1 MIDMTSN
8 KPMTLQQHAMRFG
21 TLMGLFWI
29 LKFIL
34 LPVGFTIPLLQLL
47 FLLLTL
53 FVPILGYIY
62 VRKYRE
68 RECGGELNFLQAFAF
83 TSLMYLFAIVLVAMA
98 HYIYF
103 RFIDNGFIV
112 NTCLEQLE
120 NIKYSVSGEME
131 TSVDQM
137 IEALNLA
144 GALSPK
150 QIMFQFV
157 AQNLFYCGL
166 ITIPTA
172 LLATK
177 RKKQF

>member
-103 RFIDNGFIV
+103 RFIGIHREHLSGTAGKYQIFSQWRNGNF
-112 NTCLEQLE
+112 
-120 NIKYSVSGEME
+120 
-131 TSVDQM
+131 
-137 IEALNLA
+137 
-144 GALSPK
+144 
-150 QIMFQFV
+150 
-157 AQNLFYCGL
+157 
-166 ITIPTA
+166 
-172 LLATK
+172 
-177 RKKQF
+177 R

>member
-83 TSLMYLFAIVLVAMA
+83 TS
-98 HYIYF
+98 
-103 RFIDNGFIV
+103 
-112 NTCLEQLE
+112 
-120 NIKYSVSGEME
+120 
-131 TSVDQM
+131 
-137 IEALNLA
+137 
-144 GALSPK
+144 
-150 QIMFQFV
+150 
-157 AQNLFYCGL
+157 
-166 ITIPTA
+166 
-172 LLATK
+172 
-177 RKKQF
+177 